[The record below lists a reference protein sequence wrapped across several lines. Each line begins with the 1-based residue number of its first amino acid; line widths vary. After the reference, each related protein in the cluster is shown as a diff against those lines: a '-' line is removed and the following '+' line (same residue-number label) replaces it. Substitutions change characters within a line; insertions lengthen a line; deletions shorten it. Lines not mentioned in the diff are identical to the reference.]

1 MYVGRLLC
9 VPSLLLA
16 SCLYLLKDL
25 PWPCTASC
33 YCCSCSGGSGGGGS
47 QGKGRARREH
57 LRMTA
62 GVQLHG
68 VTQSARA
75 PALPCS
81 AKPEVSAEQRALR
94 GAPVCVCRGE
104 RNLSIAG
111 RRKGGHHYGLISK
124 ITSKI
129 FWSSSKC
136 CMCNSEYATWNFGW
150 KCQKDMKMFI
160 LSVYLKVEISPYHI
174 TYFSIVGVILCN
186 SSKGGWLNRVTLYNM
201 CTNQIFR
208 PSAAPVLTFCLMQA
222 FCFIRHNPTQQ
233 QPFNLKMMLPLS

>member
-33 YCCSCSGGSGGGGS
+33 CCCCCSGGGGGGS

-68 VTQSARA
+68 VTSVSRGRCTALFRQARSKCWA
-75 PALPCS
+75 A
-81 AKPEVSAEQRALR
+81 R

-136 CMCNSEYATWNFGW
+136 CMCNSEYATWNFG
-150 KCQKDMKMFI
+150 
-160 LSVYLKVEISPYHI
+160 
-174 TYFSIVGVILCN
+174 
-186 SSKGGWLNRVTLYNM
+186 
-201 CTNQIFR
+201 
-208 PSAAPVLTFCLMQA
+208 
-222 FCFIRHNPTQQ
+222 
-233 QPFNLKMMLPLS
+233 